1 MTCPTHCSQ
10 RRQPTRCT
18 TRCCSLDKAKRLQ
31 QRVHLLRDA
40 LAGVVL
46 GDEADG
52 EEEHGEAPIRDLCRL
67 APPHQLCALV
77 LLPRLPLAPLLREG
91 VQLGRLRSVPDAG
104 GDARSGGARERGRT
118 APAPPAPSHSYRR
131 RAPRAAAQGPP
142 SCARSRRAAVLR
154 LPASADARAARRAGP
169 PPTRQSGQGG
179 REALLVAPAR
189 SEHTPKKCPRHG
201 KEERKIFRTET
212 PTNLLDRIIST
223 VRPQETNIPARQYRV
238 PSPHPGIKF
247 NSQWWPVWVASTC
260 G

>member
-169 PPTRQSGQGG
+169 PRQSGQAGG
-179 REALLVAPAR
+179 REAWLVAPAH
-189 SEHTPKKCPRHG
+189 SETHRRKLAPAQARHTPKKCPRHG
-201 KEERKIFRTET
+201 REKRNFRRNAHTHSTEEVSATW
-212 PTNLLDRIIST
+212 
-223 VRPQETNIPARQYRV
+223 RQRE
-238 PSPHPGIKF
+238 K
-247 NSQWWPVWVASTC
+247 NSF
-260 G
+260 

>member
-189 SEHTPKKCPRHG
+189 SEHRRSVRDMAKRKEKYFRRNPNKASRPHHQHGTTTGDDGDDLWCPAC
-201 KEERKIFRTET
+201 IQASSF
-212 PTNLLDRIIST
+212 D
-223 VRPQETNIPARQYRV
+223 
-238 PSPHPGIKF
+238 
-247 NSQWWPVWVASTC
+247 SQWWPVQVASTFLWLR
-260 G
+260 